1 MKEPQIIS
9 LFGEPSTFNRQNR
22 KAFEKE
28 IAIIQPL
35 GRLEAS
41 FEKALFDNNLEH
53 FDYGI
58 LYTEFND
65 KYQELCNVLERKHTF
80 RYFSLN
86 HFFIKDKY
94 VQEYKHNAYASSKSL
109 IQTIANRATVV
120 VPF

>member
-1 MKEPQIIS
+1 MKVPQIII
-9 LFGEPSTFNRQNR
+9 LKGEPSTFNRQNR

-28 IAIIQPL
+28 IDIIQPL

-41 FEKALFDNNLEH
+41 FEKMLFSDEFENI
-53 FDYGI
+53 DYGYI
-58 LYTEFND
+58 YTEFND
-65 KYQELCNVLERKHTF
+65 RYQKLCKTLERKYNF

-86 HFFIKDKY
+86 HFFIKNKY
-94 VQEYKHNAYASSKSL
+94 GQEYKYNAYASSKSL